1 MIKAVLFDMDGVI
14 YDSMPAH
21 IRAWSEVAANHNLVH
36 DPQNFYLWEGR
47 TGDSTINILYQDTH
61 GHDATHDEQK
71 AIYAEKADLFAVYNN
86 GRIMTG
92 IREVLAQ
99 ARTLNLDTLIVT
111 GSGQLCLIDKLNS
124 DFPGYFTKEKTVTSF
139 DVQIGKPHPEPY
151 LMGLRKAG
159 AEASEAIVIE
169 NAPMGVQSARAAG
182 IFTIAVNTGPLPDQV
197 LLDAGAD
204 LLFRNMTELAAELP
218 AIIRNLNNNQPLK

>member
-21 IRAWSEVAANHNLVH
+21 IRAWSEVAARHNLVH

-47 TGDSTINILYQDTH
+47 TGDSTINILYHDTY
-61 GHDATHDEQK
+61 GHDATPNEQK
-71 AIYAEKADLFAVYNN
+71 DIYAEKADLFAIYND
-86 GRIMTG
+86 GRIING

-99 ARTLNLDTLIVT
+99 ARALSLDTLIVT

-124 DFPGYFTKEKTVTSF
+124 DFPGYFTKEKMVTGF

-169 NAPMGVQSARAAG
+169 NAPMGIQSARAAG
-182 IFTIAVNTGPLPDQV
+182 IFTIAVNTGPLPDKV
-197 LLDAGAD
+197 LLDAGANQ
-204 LLFRNMTELAAELP
+204 LFHNMTELAAELP
-218 AIIRNLNNNQPLK
+218 AIVRSLGSN